1 MENAQESSY
10 VTAGYSLDKQFIY
23 WKRHHSEDGSPV
35 AMHE

>member
-10 VTAGYSLDKQFIY
+10 VTAGYSFKQSIY
-23 WKRHHSEDGSPV
+23 CKRHHSEDGSPV